1 MAHTAQSTADELCQ
15 SNTSTTSKM
24 ELQATD
30 TTPLHWPGT
39 TKCTQAQTGN
49 LCVTGSLAPSGK
61 ADRVVFKVNVE
72 LEKLEARLQ
81 YESSSAPPLALLSV
95 EAVAVDLTV
104 RPDTL
109 TATAS
114 LGNLRAQD
122 GVLPEVCTP
131 NNAVSKYL
139 GPSLWLVLCSQMN
152 NFHVCICAANM
163 GGNFNCSWMSPVCVT
178 YSSANCSVAS
188 RLVLYT

>member
-1 MAHTAQSTADELCQ
+1 MQS
-15 SNTSTTSKM
+15 
-24 ELQATD
+24 
-30 TTPLHWPGT
+30 
-39 TKCTQAQTGN
+39 QTWS
-49 LCVTGSLAPSGK
+49 LFVTGSLPPSGK

-122 GVLPEVCTP
+122 GVLPEVCRP
-131 NNAVSKYL
+131 ANNL
-139 GPSLWLVLCSQMN
+139 GLSLLLVLCYELKHLHLRSK
-152 NFHVCICAANM
+152 HVRELELFM
-163 GGNFNCSWMSPVCVT
+163 DV
-178 YSSANCSVAS
+178 S
-188 RLVLYT
+188 RLCHIQQCQLFRSQ

>member
-1 MAHTAQSTADELCQ
+1 MSPSAIGPERQTISMAHTSQSNADELCQ
-15 SNTSTTSKM
+15 SGTSTASKI
-24 ELQATD
+24 ESPATD
-30 TTPLHWPGT
+30 AAPLHWLGT
-39 TKCTQAQTGN
+39 IKSVQSQTWN
-49 LCVTGSLAPSGK
+49 LSVTGSLAPSGK
-61 ADRVVFKVNVE
+61 AERVVFKVNVE

-122 GVLPEVCTP
+122 GVLPEVRRPTVQFRSVW
-131 NNAVSKYL
+131 ASASL
-139 GPSLWLVLCSQMN
+139 GV
-152 NFHVCICAANM
+152 
-163 GGNFNCSWMSPVCVT
+163 
-178 YSSANCSVAS
+178 
-188 RLVLYT
+188 R

>member
-1 MAHTAQSTADELCQ
+1 M
-15 SNTSTTSKM
+15 
-24 ELQATD
+24 
-30 TTPLHWPGT
+30 
-39 TKCTQAQTGN
+39 TGF
-49 LCVTGSLAPSGK
+49 VAPTGK

-122 GVLPEVCTP
+122 GVLPEVRTP
-131 NNAVSKYL
+131 TNDL
-139 GPSLWLVLCSQMN
+139 GLSLLLVLCCQMN
-152 NFHVCICAANM
+152 KFHVCICVANM
-163 GGNFNCSWMSPVCVT
+163 
-178 YSSANCSVAS
+178 
-188 RLVLYT
+188 

>member
-1 MAHTAQSTADELCQ
+1 M
-15 SNTSTTSKM
+15 
-24 ELQATD
+24 
-30 TTPLHWPGT
+30 
-39 TKCTQAQTGN
+39 
-49 LCVTGSLAPSGK
+49 
-61 ADRVVFKVNVE
+61 VFKVNVE

-122 GVLPEVCTP
+122 GVLPEVRRPTVQFQTTWVCWVCAVKRTP
-131 NNAVSKYL
+131 LMFASAQQACE
-139 GPSLWLVLCSQMN
+139 GTS
-152 NFHVCICAANM
+152 F
-163 GGNFNCSWMSPVCVT
+163 CSWMSPLCAT
-178 YSSANCSVAS
+178 YSSVHCSVAS
-188 RLVLYT
+188 RLA